1 MNAAKLKRFAMA
13 AISSANIQSKVW
25 RWLCAV
31 VIVLCTSWMPVYAQN
46 IETFVSGTGN
56 DSNNCSTVALACRS
70 FGKAL
75 MQTFSGGQITVLDSA
90 DYGVAN
96 ITGGISIVNESAGT
110 ATNMTG
116 GGGFAGI
123 NGMIYIGAGP
133 NDVVTLR
140 GLVLNAATFSGN
152 SSFDGL
158 LINNA
163 QRVNIENCTILAA
176 PGAGIFVTPG
186 LQPAT
191 LPASINI
198 NIQNTTI
205 NGSGSG
211 VKVLS
216 TVSAPVNITIAG
228 SHIDNNF
235 GGGLRIDGGSGGP
248 ITVSISDSSISHNGG
263 NGLNVVSSA
272 SNAMV
277 NLLRDIIGFNGV
289 AGVQANG
296 TSAAVVVNG
305 TAFLNNAT
313 ALSVV
318 SGARLLTYGNNSIVG
333 APGSSFTGSASLQ

>member
-1 MNAAKLKRFAMA
+1 
-13 AISSANIQSKVW
+13 
-25 RWLCAV
+25 
-31 VIVLCTSWMPVYAQN
+31 
-46 IETFVSGTGN
+46 
-56 DSNNCSTVALACRS
+56 
-70 FGKAL
+70 
-75 MQTFSGGQITVLDSA
+75 
-90 DYGVAN
+90 
-96 ITGGISIVNESAGT
+96 
-110 ATNMTG
+110 MTG
-116 GGGFAGI
+116 GGGYAGT
-123 NGMIYIGAGP
+123 NGMIYIDAGP

-140 GLVLNAATFSGN
+140 GLVLNGTTFSGN
-152 SSFDGL
+152 TSFHGL

-163 QRVNIENCTILAA
+163 QRVNIENCTILSA

-191 LPASINI
+191 LSPTINI

-228 SHIDNNF
+228 SHIDNNS
-235 GGGLRIDGGSGGP
+235 GGGFRIDGGSGGP

-272 SNAMV
+272 SNVMV

-289 AGVQANG
+289 AGIQTNG
-296 TSAAVVVNG
+296 TSAAAVVNN

-318 SGARLLTYGNNSIVG
+318 GGARALTYGNNSIVG
-333 APGSSFTGSASLQ
+333 TAGSSFTGSASLQ